1 MIERL
6 LEAAER
12 GLWEKPDPA
21 TLARLSEQYHQSEAW
36 LEQRS

>member
-12 GLWEKPDPA
+12 GLWERPDPA
-21 TLARLSEQYHQSEAW
+21 TLNRLHQLYHNNDAW
-36 LEQRS
+36 LEGR